1 MNKSFC
7 CSGCELRLWERSSV
21 SPTHFLIT
29 DANYLHH
36 HLHTIMRQTLQRAE
50 AVGFF
55 FLSFIREWGDCHTGY
70 AFANR
75 QDGWSRLCPS
85 PSSLG
90 GWQLLALRSQHKR
103 SLIYVYVC
111 LSVNLSIYRDRS
123 EALTMGITFLSKIHI
138 FKLSK
143 SKWRKRTYN
152 ALTYTHTH
160 IHSHLCSP
168 T

>member
-111 LSVNLSIYRDRS
+111 LSVNLSIYWS
-123 EALTMGITFLSKIHI
+123 SIYESTHLFIHLFICPFMSLSII
-138 FKLSK
+138 YLSI
-143 SKWRKRTYN
+143 Y
-152 ALTYTHTH
+152 L
-160 IHSHLCSP
+160 SP
-168 T
+168 WPICKAF